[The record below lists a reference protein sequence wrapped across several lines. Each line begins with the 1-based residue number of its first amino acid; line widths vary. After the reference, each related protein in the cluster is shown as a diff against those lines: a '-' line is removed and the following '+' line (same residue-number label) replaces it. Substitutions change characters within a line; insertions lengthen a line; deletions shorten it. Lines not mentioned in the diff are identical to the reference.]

1 MRTFR
6 FVITWIIINLIYD
19 FLYSLGGSFL
29 CCLVEIIGL
38 FICAVISIPWLKVVL
53 ISAGLLMIDLL
64 LMFSGF
70 SGFEVLHRCIFFAGC
85 IAIYLYDNALAEKKL
100 QESVQHIKTQL
111 QAKRAKQ
118 NIKIQSNTKYKTIRQ
133 NKPLRRGEVPTGT
146 GNQKTGIQSLKKGS

>member
-85 IAIYLYDNALAEKKL
+85 IAIYLYDNALAEKNSRNL
-100 QESVQHIKTQL
+100 YSI
-111 QAKRAKQ
+111 
-118 NIKIQSNTKYKTIRQ
+118 
-133 NKPLRRGEVPTGT
+133 
-146 GNQKTGIQSLKKGS
+146 

>member
-6 FVITWIIINLIYD
+6 FVITWIIINLLYD

-70 SGFEVLHRCIFFAGC
+70 SGFEVLHRPRLFCRRLRHQK
-85 IAIYLYDNALAEKKL
+85 LYRTA
-100 QESVQHIKTQL
+100 S
-111 QAKRAKQ
+111 R
-118 NIKIQSNTKYKTIRQ
+118 QSDLLFHLWSGTAACR
-133 NKPLRRGEVPTGT
+133 RRGEISPAPPPAILVLRHLERIDRQWAD
-146 GNQKTGIQSLKKGS
+146 GNQQRKYSTFIVFLHLKK